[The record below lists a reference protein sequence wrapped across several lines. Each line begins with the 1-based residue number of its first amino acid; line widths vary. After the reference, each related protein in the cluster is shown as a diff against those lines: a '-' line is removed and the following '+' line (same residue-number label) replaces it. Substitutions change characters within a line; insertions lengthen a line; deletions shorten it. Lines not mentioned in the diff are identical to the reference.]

1 MWLTAGRVGQP
12 IVQPWAM
19 LHLLLSV
26 PETLNSCPLALVL
39 KVILSLGLGKLGSAG
54 VLIL

>member
-1 MWLTAGRVGQP
+1 M
-12 IVQPWAM
+12 QPWAM